1 MNLYHFKKLHE
12 NPLYEKSFMQFFYY
26 RSPEFTEVEAI
37 SSDEAKKTRFF
48 LVNMSHCL
56 EDGIANAFSATAV
69 YYVDP
74 VHPQIRSDLPH
85 RIQSEISPLECQYV

>member
-1 MNLYHFKKLHE
+1 MKTLFMKRVSCNFFIIDLLNSLKWKQF
-12 NPLYEKSFMQFFYY
+12 PLMRQ
-26 RSPEFTEVEAI
+26 
-37 SSDEAKKTRFF
+37 KKTRFF